1 MSFLPGNIRSAHI
14 VMGGL
19 FMALLLLVST
29 CDMISG
35 EAELSG
41 VVHFS
46 GREFAGSET
55 CAACHLEISE
65 SHANTPHSQTS
76 AATPQSVKGS
86 FDSGENVL
94 IINERLRVVMERSD
108 SGLLQKGFVDGKE
121 VIRKPFDITIGSGR
135 KGQSYLYWQDNSL
148 FQLPVSYYAPR
159 DTWSTSPGYPVDQM
173 VFDRSI
179 PARCLEC
186 HSTYFKAAKTIKS
199 HETFIP
205 DQVMLGVSCERC
217 HGPAGNHVTFHRKHP
232 DEKSAQHIV
241 NPARLTRQ
249 QKLDNCA
256 LCHSGLRE
264 NIMPSFSYVVGDNL
278 DDFSYPGTPADSAAT
293 LDVHGN
299 QYGLLSASK
308 CFKQSTLDCST
319 CHNVHTKETNQL
331 EVFSARCMSCHEQG
345 KNSLC
350 TQPETLGLE
359 LSRNC
364 IDCHMPALPSRQVF
378 LRTAD
383 NTNSTPFFVRTH
395 LIGVYEQNVR
405 KYLENL
411 EKHISP

>member
-173 VFDRSI
+173 VFDGSI

-217 HGPAGNHVTFHRKHP
+217 HGPAGNHVTHMRIKTT
-232 DEKSAQHIV
+232 IV
-241 NPARLTRQ
+241 PKQ
-249 QKLDNCA
+249 PP
-256 LCHSGLRE
+256 
-264 NIMPSFSYVVGDNL
+264 PSFL
-278 DDFSYPGTPADSAAT
+278 AP
-293 LDVHGN
+293 
-299 QYGLLSASK
+299 
-308 CFKQSTLDCST
+308 
-319 CHNVHTKETNQL
+319 
-331 EVFSARCMSCHEQG
+331 
-345 KNSLC
+345 
-350 TQPETLGLE
+350 
-359 LSRNC
+359 
-364 IDCHMPALPSRQVF
+364 
-378 LRTAD
+378 
-383 NTNSTPFFVRTH
+383 
-395 LIGVYEQNVR
+395 
-405 KYLENL
+405 
-411 EKHISP
+411 